1 MASAATG
8 SNNQELERTS
18 VIRSRSKLNTS
29 SREGAGDMIK
39 TLLPSISTDFYYL
52 LMLINDM

>member
-52 LMLINDM
+52 LMLIK